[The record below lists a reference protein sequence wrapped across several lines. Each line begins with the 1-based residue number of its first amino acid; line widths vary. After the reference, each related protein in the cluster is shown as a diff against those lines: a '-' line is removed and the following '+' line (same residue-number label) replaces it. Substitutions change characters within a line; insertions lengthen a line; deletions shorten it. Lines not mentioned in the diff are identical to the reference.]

1 MGLLSASIT
10 ALYARDS
17 SYLRNLPLVPHL
29 SNARTFASGR
39 SVFFGFICLIVI
51 LILAYVTNPSEA
63 SFRTCLTEQVFRRHL
78 QRLHIEDADD
88 NADIE
93 SLNNNSSLTRI
104 SDGDGRLY
112 SLPSHKSPKT
122 LTGSNF
128 GHNLRNQ
135 GNKPPRVHFTNR
147 SAVSLQTPAHVFRS
161 YGICT
166 IAVTQDIDTASPF
179 VSSQNCSSS
188 NGHTVETAVPVRQM
202 KIRGT
207 WFIGAFGKWWVG
219 GVLEISKEDLLAIAM
234 NGSPPASS
242 QDLYKSQG
250 ELKDGRYEIKV
261 LDQSDAFEGLSL
273 SGSTLVNASSSISHS
288 TPTPN
293 GTGKKTRSRAST
305 RSIKQTVTPTSSRGS
320 SPTPS
325 SAPGSQHSPVR
336 VSAPP
341 IGKDVAPAVN
351 RSSRS
356 NSNANSSMPTVDAE
370 SKYPPDLTKA
380 MQDITKSQAAV
391 QELREQLSS
400 FQSSAFAS
408 QAALR
413 LTLEDHRARKKQEDA
428 VRVELKGRTKT
439 LEESKRNA
447 DTRKREADKKL
458 KNAQSAQDSAV
469 NRMHR
474 LKAEIETMKKRVIT
488 GEERVKKSEEEAGKM
503 EMEIQDDMEK
513 QKIVSKTMEDSIGA
527 LTTQAKQLEETL
539 GKEKDKLS
547 LLKEECDKLK
557 QKQQKQQQEAA
568 LLALQAHQSTVQG
581 LHAFGSMENIGLGA
595 VDLQPQGNST
605 WNGFAPLQAY
615 THATFP
621 GHSSSFNPFDQL
633 VTLAQPLR
641 RPSDEMGVLIQE
653 PPTASSSRFRSLSL
667 GELSGTSIP
676 FPPLNGP
683 NDMSIA
689 SKTGHNGFSPFDV
702 DDRNRVTSLP
712 GNSSFS
718 SLGATAVGL
727 LPTNLVTSM
736 ETESPVS
743 LLEPSTKLESRG
755 SSESRW
761 KSSIWPFKSESLSKS
776 TPASTGGNS
785 KRDFDPFDAHR
796 VFGAKHIA
804 SAADSLSNVSE
815 IVKASSSPARKWF
828 SKSATVSAA
837 SSLDPPSQVISAP
850 ESASLA
856 SKSRLN
862 PDAKVFSL
870 PKGRSLLSTSLWTQ
884 GSGMAMPPPLNVRP
898 TGLHLIPALDDPSSF
913 SSTSSLPI
921 PAAGS
926 PEAAIVKAAPATKP
940 RLRSLFSSP
949 FAPSPAEREA
959 LQRALEKNLSHDRI
973 SVTSEGSAEGRMPP
987 SPFGIP
993 PPTSSLF
1000 DLDEED
1006 GDSGWGSVLKSASE
1020 RKKRPSGP
1028 IVRQTSR

>member
-179 VSSQNCSSS
+179 VSSQNCSSA

-539 GKEKDKLS
+539 GKEKDKL
-547 LLKEECDKLK
+547 
-557 QKQQKQQQEAA
+557 
-568 LLALQAHQSTVQG
+568 
-581 LHAFGSMENIGLGA
+581 
-595 VDLQPQGNST
+595 
-605 WNGFAPLQAY
+605 
-615 THATFP
+615 
-621 GHSSSFNPFDQL
+621 
-633 VTLAQPLR
+633 
-641 RPSDEMGVLIQE
+641 
-653 PPTASSSRFRSLSL
+653 
-667 GELSGTSIP
+667 
-676 FPPLNGP
+676 
-683 NDMSIA
+683 
-689 SKTGHNGFSPFDV
+689 
-702 DDRNRVTSLP
+702 RNVTS
-712 GNSSFS
+712 
-718 SLGATAVGL
+718 
-727 LPTNLVTSM
+727 
-736 ETESPVS
+736 
-743 LLEPSTKLESRG
+743 
-755 SSESRW
+755 
-761 KSSIWPFKSESLSKS
+761 
-776 TPASTGGNS
+776 
-785 KRDFDPFDAHR
+785 
-796 VFGAKHIA
+796 
-804 SAADSLSNVSE
+804 
-815 IVKASSSPARKWF
+815 
-828 SKSATVSAA
+828 
-837 SSLDPPSQVISAP
+837 
-850 ESASLA
+850 
-856 SKSRLN
+856 
-862 PDAKVFSL
+862 
-870 PKGRSLLSTSLWTQ
+870 
-884 GSGMAMPPPLNVRP
+884 
-898 TGLHLIPALDDPSSF
+898 
-913 SSTSSLPI
+913 
-921 PAAGS
+921 
-926 PEAAIVKAAPATKP
+926 
-940 RLRSLFSSP
+940 
-949 FAPSPAEREA
+949 
-959 LQRALEKNLSHDRI
+959 
-973 SVTSEGSAEGRMPP
+973 
-987 SPFGIP
+987 
-993 PPTSSLF
+993 
-1000 DLDEED
+1000 
-1006 GDSGWGSVLKSASE
+1006 
-1020 RKKRPSGP
+1020 
-1028 IVRQTSR
+1028 